1 MTQRTHRTEK
11 QIDDLVVAQADDP
24 TAWEEEA
31 AVKPRRWKVNP
42 SRLGLAAK
50 FFVLSA
56 LHRLGADATMA
67 LGEREDVD
75 IAIINE
81 AGKATTLDV
90 KTLTGGWRWRVEAIH
105 ARKDHYV
112 IFVCFTSEI
121 RNPQVSPEV
130 FVLPVAGASG
140 RSPAPANRRDPG
152 GRSRRRVEGA
162 RGVASARDAGSC
174 RVTLRNPGASAGV
187 V

>member
-11 QIDDLVVAQADDP
+11 EIDDLVVAQADDA

-31 AVKPRRWKVNP
+31 HVKPRRWKVNP

-56 LHRLGADATMA
+56 LHRLGADATLA

-81 AGKATTLDV
+81 AGKAITLDV
-90 KTLTGGWRWRVEAIH
+90 KTLTGGWRWRVEDIH

-112 IFVCFTSEI
+112 VFVCFTSEI
-121 RNPQVSPEV
+121 RNPHVSPEV
-130 FVLPVAGASG
+130 FVLPSQTFQNALLRQHATEIRVDVLGAELKAREAWHQLVA
-140 RSPAPANRRDPG
+140 PAPA
-152 GRSRRRVEGA
+152 A
-162 RGVASARDAGSC
+162 
-174 RVTLRNPGASAGV
+174 
-187 V
+187 